1 LTVPVNRLMPVLS
14 GSMYRWMQLHRRMA
28 AVCLSIGWLALLLGT
43 SAAHAAEALEIRS
56 PYINVVSGVY
66 ALNAQL
72 QFNVPE
78 QVEHAVRDGATLSL
92 ELQIR
97 LSRSRNWWRDEVLAQ
112 LQQRYELL
120 YHGVSERYL
129 VRNVNSGAQS
139 SYATF
144 EQAVA
149 SLQQVES
156 LPVPIRHCWSQIP
169 ATRSTFVQR
178 SKRAVFRAHWVCC
191 FFGWITSPWKV
202 TGTHGQ

>member
-1 LTVPVNRLMPVLS
+1 MLS
-14 GSMYRWMQLHRRMA
+14 GSMYRWMQLRRRMA

-56 PYINVVSGVY
+56 PYISVVSGVY

-78 QVEHAVRDGATLSL
+78 QVERAVRDGATLSL

-97 LSRSRNWWRDEVLAQ
+97 LSRSRSWWRDEVLAQ

-144 EQAVA
+144 AQAVA
-149 SLQQVES
+149 SLQQVEN
-156 LPVPIRHCWSQIP
+156 LPVLDQALLGADTRNEVSLRALVEARSIP
-169 ATRSTFVQR
+169 
-178 SKRAVFRAHWVCC
+178 RALGLLLFWVDSYSLESD
-191 FFGWITSPWKV
+191 WYTWPMKP
-202 TGTHGQ
+202 